1 MLEIKNP
8 NDRRVLK
15 TKRAI
20 RNALAQLLAE
30 RELTEITVTDV
41 ADLADINRKTFYN
54 YYTGIHQVVGEI
66 EDEIT
71 RDVGEILGDL
81 SVSLDPAGTYAVF
94 EKLAAV
100 INTDMEFYGALL
112 QINGNANLTNK
123 LTELLKD
130 RFRRALEA
138 EMDPTLLEIGLEYA
152 VSGMMAVFRGWL
164 LSDRT
169 ESIETVSQTV
179 GVLFFRGMEGI
190 RNGKLKIEN

>member
-20 RNALAQLLAE
+20 RNALARLLTE

-54 YYTGIHQVVGEI
+54 YYTGVHQVVGEI
-66 EDEIT
+66 EDEIA

-81 SVSLDPAGTYAVF
+81 PLSLDPAGTYGVF

-130 RFRRALEA
+130 RFRLALA
-138 EMDPTLLEIGLEYA
+138 GEMGPALLEIGLDYA
-152 VSGMMAVFRGWL
+152 VSGMMAVFRNWL

-169 ESIETVSQTV
+169 QSIETVSQTV
-179 GVLFFRGMEGI
+179 GVLFFRGMEGL
-190 RNGKLKIEN
+190 RAGATAGN

>member
-20 RNALAQLLAE
+20 RNALARLLTE

-54 YYTGIHQVVGEI
+54 YYTGVHQVVGEI

-81 SVSLDPAGTYAVF
+81 PLSLDPAGTYGVF

-130 RFRRALEA
+130 RFRLALA
-138 EMDPTLLEIGLEYA
+138 GEMGPVLLEIGLDYA
-152 VSGMMAVFRGWL
+152 VSGMMAVFRNWL

-169 ESIETVSQTV
+169 QSIETVSQTV
-179 GVLFFRGMEGI
+179 GVLFFRGMEGL
-190 RNGKLKIEN
+190 RAGATAGN